1 MITYLAGLFFILLV
15 VFVAIKYCR
24 DSYNKHLDSFI
35 ELNNNITAITTK
47 TDILSMNK
55 VGLDFFN
62 FKSFSAFKKKNKYL
76 SKLFAEIET
85 EDAKFIQGID
95 WVTKIDK
102 MQNIQVEMHNDNLKQ
117 IFYMQVSKIKTDR
130 YMISFFNVSRVMAE
144 KEAIMQV
151 AQKDDLTQI
160 YNRTMFN
167 TLLSRALRRVQVYNE
182 PFTLILFDIDH
193 FKQVNDN
200 YGHNVG
206 DQVLIHLSSLVKSE
220 LRHQDSFARWGG
232 EEFIILS
239 ESSTQEDAY
248 ELASRLREIIE
259 AYPFEVAGKITC
271 SFGVCQYA
279 EDDTSNS
286 LLKRVDDALYQA
298 KDNGRNRVCM

>member
-1 MITYLAGLFFILLV
+1 MITYLAGLFLILLI
-15 VFVAIKYCR
+15 VFVAIKYCH
-24 DSYNKHLDSFI
+24 DSHNKHLDSFI
-35 ELNNNITAITTK
+35 ELNNNITAITTE
-47 TDILSMNK
+47 TEILSMNK
-55 VGLDFFN
+55 VGLNFFN

-76 SKLFAEIET
+76 SKLFVEIET
-85 EDAKFIQGID
+85 EDTKFVQGID

-144 KEAIMQV
+144 KEAIMLV

-200 YGHNVG
+200 YGHNIG

-259 AYPFEVAGKITC
+259 AYPFEVVGKITC
-271 SFGVCQYA
+271 SFGVSQYA
-279 EDDTSNS
+279 EDDTLNS